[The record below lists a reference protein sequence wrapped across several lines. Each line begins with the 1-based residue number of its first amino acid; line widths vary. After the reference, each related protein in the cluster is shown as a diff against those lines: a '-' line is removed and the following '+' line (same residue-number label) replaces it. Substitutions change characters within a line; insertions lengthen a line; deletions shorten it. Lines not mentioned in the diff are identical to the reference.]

1 MIMPQHTTNST
12 TIGTAPRP
20 HLPVSAQTLSSPGPL
35 LLVNCV
41 AWTENWG
48 VICELDVLNNNNS
61 TTAEQMI
68 IGIKYIQSAS
78 ARVISARQHV
88 HNIGRLCKNWQGGF
102 LLTTLLSNIGRRN
115 LRWSLW
121 WPMSR
126 VQSCDPPSCLNINFQ
141 HHWEIDIKL
150 NCHNQCQTIASL
162 SPFRPA
168 PEHCFTSLNG
178 WFNGC

>member
-1 MIMPQHTTNST
+1 MCICVSIYFWKWWWISQCNVLHYIVFKYSYLFTYSTHIQTSFLSIHINITLSVVCTARCECEREDRWWDGIMIMIMPQHTTNST

-88 HNIGRLCKNWQGGF
+88 QNIGRFCKN
-102 LLTTLLSNIGRRN
+102 
-115 LRWSLW
+115 
-121 WPMSR
+121 
-126 VQSCDPPSCLNINFQ
+126 
-141 HHWEIDIKL
+141 
-150 NCHNQCQTIASL
+150 
-162 SPFRPA
+162 
-168 PEHCFTSLNG
+168 
-178 WFNGC
+178 